1 MKTITNKKIKI
12 LHFASFTGNVGDNLN
27 HLGFYK
33 SLDNELGNNNYFIEE
48 EEIREF
54 YWGFKKFDKS
64 IINRFN
70 EFDLVVIGGG
80 NYFELWVENSRT
92 GTSIDIPINF
102 LKKINPPIVF
112 FSLGVDIHQ
121 GFSNKTKKNFYK
133 FLDYITSN
141 KKYFVSIRNDGAY
154 SNLKKLY
161 GNFFENKI
169 IEIPD
174 SGIKLK
180 ENEINKV
187 ISHKNLIGINLAG
200 DMIEKR
206 YNSFELTTQIISSFI
221 MFLGKEQN
229 KNIVFFPHI
238 LKDYDIIFSVLK
250 MIPNELKRKKIS
262 IAPYQNGNVG
272 MKNIFGIY
280 NNCEIIFANRF
291 HSNIASIGLGKPTI
305 GLCNYPQIRNLYKE
319 LNLESYLINM
329 NKPDFTNDL
338 KKIFHEINDNY
349 EKSRLKFKTISDE
362 VSKKHDN
369 QMNIL
374 CNWIK
379 LNVL

>member
-1 MKTITNKKIKI
+1 
-12 LHFASFTGNVGDNLN
+12 
-27 HLGFYK
+27 
-33 SLDNELGNNNYFIEE
+33 
-48 EEIREF
+48 
-54 YWGFKKFDKS
+54 
-64 IINRFN
+64 
-70 EFDLVVIGGG
+70 
-80 NYFELWVENSRT
+80 
-92 GTSIDIPINF
+92 
-102 LKKINPPIVF
+102 
-112 FSLGVDIHQ
+112 
-121 GFSNKTKKNFYK
+121 
-133 FLDYITSN
+133 
-141 KKYFVSIRNDGAY
+141 
-154 SNLKKLY
+154 
-161 GNFFENKI
+161 
-169 IEIPD
+169 
-174 SGIKLK
+174 
-180 ENEINKV
+180 
-187 ISHKNLIGINLAG
+187 
-200 DMIEKR
+200 MIEKR